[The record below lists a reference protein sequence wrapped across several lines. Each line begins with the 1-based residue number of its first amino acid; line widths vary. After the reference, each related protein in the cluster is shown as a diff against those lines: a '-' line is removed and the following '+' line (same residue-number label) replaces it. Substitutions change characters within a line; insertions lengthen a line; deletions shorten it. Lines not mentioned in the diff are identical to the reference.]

1 MGMPGNIAWTH
12 LGRPPQDAL
21 RAGRQKKHTALKIA
35 AHEFETSATMGA
47 GASVE
52 GDAPKPK
59 FV

>member
-1 MGMPGNIAWTH
+1 MPGNIAWTR
-12 LGRPPQDAL
+12 LGRPLIPAP
-21 RAGRQKKHTALKIA
+21 AGRQKKLSALIIA
-35 AHEFETSATMGA
+35 AHEFKTSATMGA

>member
-12 LGRPPQDAL
+12 LGRLPGPL
-21 RAGRQKKHTALKIA
+21 RAGWQAEETTALKSA

>member
-1 MGMPGNIAWTH
+1 MTVNVAWTR
-12 LGRPPQDAL
+12 LGRPLIPAP
-21 RAGRQKKHTALKIA
+21 AGRQKKLSALIIA
-35 AHEFETSATMGA
+35 AHEFKTSATMGA

>member
-1 MGMPGNIAWTH
+1 MLAFLPRRTQVRCVLA
-12 LGRPPQDAL
+12 
-21 RAGRQKKHTALKIA
+21 RQKKRAKIA
-35 AHEFETSATMGA
+35 APEFETSATMGA